1 MPRLL
6 TQEDVITSTKQV
18 ISEILS
24 IDEISLTDTIQS
36 LGMDEMHKIE
46 ALMDIESALRVTFND
61 MCLENIDHMTVV
73 EFAKHISAYI
83 L

>member
-36 LGMDEMHKIE
+36 LGMDEMLKIE

-61 MCLENIDHMTVV
+61 MCLENIDQMTVV